1 MTGVLPGTG
10 CPRCA
15 QPTHPADRFCESC
28 GAALAG
34 ATTVAIPR
42 PGRAVGPC
50 ADCGAAVGA
59 DGYCTVCGQL
69 RAEPDRDEA
78 GLGGVAMVTD
88 RGLEHARNEDA
99 GAVGILAPADG
110 GRPHAIAV
118 VVCDGVS
125 TSVNPQVASGAAA
138 QAAVAAMLDALSGS
152 RDAVAAMYAGLA
164 AAAAAPTAGSGIPGS
179 CTFTAVIVLPGDGS
193 AEVTVGNVGDSR
205 SYWLPEPP
213 AVARQLTV
221 DDSLAQEL
229 IAAGA
234 APQSEAVLRG
244 AHTLTRWLGADA
256 EPTPWTAHS
265 VHTLTVTGPGAL
277 VVCSDGLWNYL
288 PEPDALR
295 DICVGTDAVTA
306 ARALTDHAL
315 AAGGADN
322 ITVAVIPIGGSS

>member
-15 QPTHPADRFCESC
+15 QPTRAADRFCESC

-34 ATTVAIPR
+34 ATTVVLPR
-42 PGRAVGPC
+42 PDRAVGPC
-50 ADCGAAVGA
+50 AECGAVVGG
-59 DGYCTVCGQL
+59 DGYCTGCGQL
-69 RAEPDRDEA
+69 QAAPDRDEA
-78 GLGGVAMVTD
+78 DLGGVAVVTD
-88 RGLEHARNEDA
+88 RGIEHARNEDA
-99 GAVGILAPADG
+99 GAVGMLAPPGG

-125 TSVNPQVASGAAA
+125 TSVNPELASTAAA
-138 QAAVAAMLDALSGS
+138 RAGVTAMLDALSGS
-152 RDAVAAMYAGLA
+152 RDTVGAMYAGLV
-164 AAAAAPTAGSGIPGS
+164 AAAAAPTAGSDVAGS
-179 CTFTAVIVLPGDGS
+179 CTFTAVIVLPGQGS

-205 SYWLPEPP
+205 SYWLPDPP
-213 AVARQLTV
+213 AAARQLTV

-256 EPTPWTAHS
+256 EPTPWTGHS
-265 VHTLTVTGPGAL
+265 VHTLTVTGPGVL

-295 DICVGTDAVTA
+295 EFCTGTEAMTA
-306 ARALTDHAL
+306 ARSLTEHAL
-315 AAGGADN
+315 RCGGADN
-322 ITVAVIPIGGSS
+322 ITVAVIPIGGAS